1 MKKNQDRLFS
11 SLHDLTET
19 ERSLVEFAQQLV
31 QTPSLPREEQS
42 VAKLIA
48 DQLIQLGYRDVE
60 IDANGNVIGIFGEGE
75 PKLMFNGHMDH
86 VPVAGMQDPYNGEIV
101 DGSRWNESGLA
112 LRGRGSCDMK
122 ANVAAGAFAPVF
134 LKEMGKSIQH
144 SYLFTADV
152 CEEIDGFEGIP
163 SILSRGIRAEYG
175 ISGEST
181 SLNVAVGHRGKIQF
195 DVIVEGR
202 SCHAATPNKGINAVN
217 RAIPILQAIEEY
229 HQQLPQDP
237 LYGSAT
243 ITVTGI
249 HSKPEGEVA
258 VVPSSCIIR
267 IDRRYI
273 PSESPDSCQ
282 KELEELVA
290 NVSNKHRISA
300 KVKRVNVYPLMQI
313 DKDHRLVAEAISAV
327 ESVIGKKPSVMTWQ
341 FGVNAT
347 FMSEAGIP
355 SIGIGPGNE
364 KYAHTPEEHVP
375 LLELI
380 QASKIYAELIHRIC
394 NDPKNQ

>member
-1 MKKNQDRLFS
+1 MKDQDRLFS
-11 SLHDLTET
+11 SLHNLTET
-19 ERSLVEFAQQLV
+19 ERSLVEFAQKLV

-42 VAKLIA
+42 VATLIA
-48 DQLIQLGYRDVE
+48 EKLTEIGYRDVQ
-60 IDANGNVIGIFGEGE
+60 IDENKNVIGFFGEGE

-86 VPVAGMQDPYNGEIV
+86 VPVAGMVDPFKGEIV
-101 DGSRWNESGLA
+101 DGSQWNEPGLA

-122 ANVAAGAFAPVF
+122 ANVAAGAFAPLF
-134 LKEMGKSIQH
+134 LKEMGKDIQY

-163 SILSRGIRAEYG
+163 SILERGIRAEYG

-181 SLNVAVGHRGKIQF
+181 NLNVAIGHRGKIQF
-195 DVIVEGR
+195 DVIIQGR
-202 SCHAATPNKGINAVN
+202 SSHAATPNKGINAVTH
-217 RAIPILQAIEEY
+217 AIPFLQAIEEY
-229 HQQLPQDP
+229 HHRLPSDP
-237 LYGSAT
+237 LYGPAT

-249 HSKPEGEVA
+249 QSKPKGDVA

-282 KELEELVA
+282 KELEELIARVSSQHQIPA
-290 NVSNKHRISA
+290 N
-300 KVKRVNVYPLMQI
+300 VKRVNVYPLMQI
-313 DKDHRLVAEAISAV
+313 DQQHPLVAEAIAAV
-327 ESVIGKKPSVMTWQ
+327 ESVTGTKPKVTTWQ

-375 LLELI
+375 LSELI
-380 QASKIYAELIHRIC
+380 NASKIYAELINRIC
-394 NDPKNQ
+394 ND